1 MQNSILLID
10 NDRELTAE
18 LSHYLA
24 SEGFALT
31 VCNDGISGLM
41 EANRGQYQLILSDLV
56 LPKLN
61 GFEFLKQLRSTNQT
75 PVMMLTER
83 DDQFDRIYALELG
96 ADDYLCKPFNHR
108 ELVARIKSIVR
119 RMLYFKPMEAQN
131 TVKSNGLVLSTTTRE
146 AYCHGAEL
154 NLTGFE
160 FEMLSLLMAH
170 AGTVVDKDKIADQVL
185 RRPLSSFDRSIDMHI
200 SKIRKKIALITDQE
214 KIKTVRGAGYIF
226 LTGSVARHLN

>member
-24 SEGFALT
+24 SEGFELT
-31 VCNDGISGLM
+31 VCNDGVSGLM
-41 EANRGQYQLILSDLV
+41 EANRGQYNLILSDLV
-56 LPKLN
+56 LPKRS

-119 RMLYFKPMEAQN
+119 RMLYFKPLEAQN
-131 TVKSNGLVLSTTTRE
+131 TLSSNELMLSATTRE
-146 AYCHGAEL
+146 VYCHGQEL
-154 NLTGFE
+154 KLTGFE
-160 FEMLSLLMAH
+160 FEILSLLMAN
-170 AGTVVDKDKIADQVL
+170 AGTVVDKEKIAEQVL

-200 SKIRKKIALITDQE
+200 SKIRKKIAEITELE

>member
-1 MQNSILLID
+1 MQHSILLID

-24 SEGFALT
+24 SEGFELT
-31 VCNDGISGLM
+31 VCNDGASGLM
-41 EANRGQYQLILSDLV
+41 EANRGQYNLILSDLV
-56 LPKLN
+56 LPKLS

-75 PVMMLTER
+75 PVMMLTAR

-119 RMLYFKPMEAQN
+119 RMLYFKPAQPEN
-131 TVKSNGLVLSTTTRE
+131 TLNSNELMLSSTTRE
-146 AYCHGAEL
+146 VYCHGQEL

-160 FEMLSLLMAH
+160 FEILSLLMAN
-170 AGTVVDKDKIADQVL
+170 AGTVVDKEKIADRVL

-200 SKIRKKIALITDQE
+200 SKIRKKIAEITDQE

>member
-24 SEGFALT
+24 SEGFELT
-31 VCNDGISGLM
+31 VCNDGVSGLM
-41 EANRGQYQLILSDLV
+41 EANRGQYNLILSDLV
-56 LPKLN
+56 LPKLS

-119 RMLYFKPMEAQN
+119 RMLYFKPLEAQN
-131 TVKSNGLVLSTTTRE
+131 TLSSNELMLSATTRE
-146 AYCHGAEL
+146 VYCHGQEL
-154 NLTGFE
+154 KLTGFE
-160 FEMLSLLMAH
+160 FEILSLLMAN
-170 AGTVVDKDKIADQVL
+170 AGTVVDKEKIAEQVL

-200 SKIRKKIALITDQE
+200 SKIRKKIAEITELE